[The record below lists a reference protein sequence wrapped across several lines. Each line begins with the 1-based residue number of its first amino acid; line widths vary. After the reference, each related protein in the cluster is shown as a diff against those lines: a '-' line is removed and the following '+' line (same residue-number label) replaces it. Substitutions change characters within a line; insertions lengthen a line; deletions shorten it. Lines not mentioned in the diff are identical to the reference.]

1 LAAVLRVLVLAL
13 ALLAAQQQAL
23 AHALWHAANPAS
35 QSQDEG
41 QARLCDVHSAL
52 GSVLGGASSST
63 PPALAVDPQATHFAA
78 PIVAAPRFSPC
89 SPLSRGPPARSLK

>member
-1 LAAVLRVLVLAL
+1 MFRALVLAL

-52 GSVLGGASSST
+52 GSVLGGVGSSA
-63 PPALAVDPQATHFAA
+63 PAALAVDPQATHFAA
-78 PIVAAPRFSPC
+78 RSVAAPRFSPC
-89 SPLSRGPPARSLK
+89 SPLSRGPPAGSLK

>member
-1 LAAVLRVLVLAL
+1 MLRALVLAL

-52 GSVLGGASSST
+52 GSVLGGASSGT
-63 PPALAVDPQATHFAA
+63 PPALAVDPHATSFAA
-78 PIVAAPRFSPC
+78 PSIAAPRFSSC
-89 SPLSRGPPARSLK
+89 SPLSRGPPTDALK

>member
-1 LAAVLRVLVLAL
+1 VLRVLALAL

-41 QARLCDVHSAL
+41 QARLCDTHAAL
-52 GSVLGGASSST
+52 GTVLGVAGGGTAAT
-63 PPALAVDPQATHFAA
+63 LAVEPEATPFAA
-78 PIVAAPRFSPC
+78 ANAAAPRFSPC
-89 SPLSRGPPARSLK
+89 SPLSRGPPAVSLK

>member
-1 LAAVLRVLVLAL
+1 MLRVLVLAL

-41 QARLCDVHSAL
+41 QARLCDAHAAL
-52 GSVLGGASSST
+52 GSVLGIAGGSAAAAS
-63 PPALAVDPQATHFAA
+63 AVEPEATAFAA
-78 PIVAAPRFSPC
+78 ASIAAPRFSTC
-89 SPLSRGPPARSLK
+89 SPLSRGPPAVSLK